1 MASIKHVLIVD
12 YDGSLY
18 ERMENGKA
26 RRLITQTRASEILN
40 VTKTRIGQLLRTGK
54 LDFVAFEGIRFV
66 YLDSVMDR
74 IASERV
80 FEKFKSK

>member
-1 MASIKHVLIVD
+1 MASVKHTLIVD
-12 YDGSLY
+12 YDGALY
-18 ERMENGKA
+18 ERLDDGKA
-26 RRLITQTRASEILN
+26 RKLITQARASEILN
-40 VTKTRIGQLLRTGK
+40 VTRTRIGQLLRAGK
-54 LDFVAFEGIRFV
+54 LEFIAFEGMRLI